1 MMQAPETI
9 RFEYPKVRIY
19 LYMYIYIYILSI
31 LHLRFYIE
39 CNISPGRSKK
49 QTRQH
54 PRLLLAVPADLQQ
67 QQRIL

>member
-31 LHLRFYIE
+31 LHLRFYI
-39 CNISPGRSKK
+39 
-49 QTRQH
+49 
-54 PRLLLAVPADLQQ
+54 
-67 QQRIL
+67 